1 MPRKIDLI
9 TELYKR
15 TINDITSDS
24 VAWRAFCT
32 RQRISTNTRLQ
43 IKFLY
48 THRDRWRQPAP
59 KRSCG
64 TNTLD
69 GG

>member
-24 VAWRAFCT
+24 VAWRAFLHSAAYQYGYPCE
-32 RQRISTNTRLQ
+32 RAAIYHCRGI
-43 IKFLY
+43 
-48 THRDRWRQPAP
+48 A
-59 KRSCG
+59 
-64 TNTLD
+64 
-69 GG
+69 

>member
-1 MPRKIDLI
+1 MPRKLDLI

-15 TINDITSDS
+15 TIKDITSDS

-43 IKFLY
+43 TK
-48 THRDRWRQPAP
+48 
-59 KRSCG
+59 C
-64 TNTLD
+64 
-69 GG
+69 